1 MFHPQ
6 DPDVEEQRTAPG
18 LRLHQASC
26 HCGAVRFRFLSHIEE
41 VVQCNC
47 SYCVRKGALH
57 HRIDAR
63 HFELLAG
70 ARALNLYRFGT
81 LRATH
86 FFCRLCGT
94 HTHCHPRSAPAQINV
109 NVRCVE
115 DVHLWLATV
124 RVRDHDGRAWPLDTP

>member
-1 MFHPQ
+1 MSAPRHPGPE
-6 DPDVEEQRTAPG
+6 DVGAAPD
-18 LRLHQASC
+18 LRLYEASC
-26 HCGAVRFRFLSHIEE
+26 HCGAVRFRFLSHIAE

-57 HRIDAR
+57 HRIDAAR
-63 HFELLAG
+63 FELLAG
-70 ARALNLYRFGT
+70 AGILSQYRFGT

-115 DVHLWLATV
+115 DVHTWLETV
-124 RVRDHDGRAWPLDTP
+124 RVRDHDGRGWTLDTS